1 MQKSREK
8 KEFKSILNELATV
21 IPEYR
26 RIIFKTIILGLVIGK
41 SRKCI
46 SAIYRTFE
54 TIMQVTPFTRK
65 RFYGFL
71 KSGKIPWKRIWIKV
85 FELSGDRILTCGRLI
100 LALDDTVYGKSDRK
114 IANCDTHFD
123 HAAKMNSS
131 KYIHGHCRVVVGIS
145 AFVKCS
151 WACLPIVRAVHRLKK
166 NVEESKFA
174 TKIEIAAKLI
184 TEISSIVPAPVL
196 VVCDSWFGNNSL
208 MKEIRKTASQFH
220 ILTRL
225 RIDAVLYDYPRIVIG
240 GKKRG
245 RKPKYGRKLPKIS
258 EYSAT
263 LEQYEGE
270 YFIYGK
276 KRKCRYSVFTCM
288 HSGFKCE
295 VKIVVIYYR
304 NRIFPIVSTDLTLTE
319 KQMIEIYSARWK
331 IESGFK
337 ELKHNLGALDNQ
349 ARKETSVENHF
360 NLCCLSMTAVWIYA
374 MDLEKNPKRLHP
386 VKGSES
392 FSFADLCRQIS
403 NEYKQTDVFN
413 GICPEQIKSA
423 GNYILKFLFERVA

>member
-1 MQKSREK
+1 
-8 KEFKSILNELATV
+8 
-21 IPEYR
+21 
-26 RIIFKTIILGLVIGK
+26 
-41 SRKCI
+41 
-46 SAIYRTFE
+46 
-54 TIMQVTPFTRK
+54 
-65 RFYGFL
+65 
-71 KSGKIPWKRIWIKV
+71 
-85 FELSGDRILTCGRLI
+85 
-100 LALDDTVYGKSDRK
+100 
-114 IANCDTHFD
+114 
-123 HAAKMNSS
+123 
-131 KYIHGHCRVVVGIS
+131 
-145 AFVKCS
+145 
-151 WACLPIVRAVHRLKK
+151 
-166 NVEESKFA
+166 
-174 TKIEIAAKLI
+174 
-184 TEISSIVPAPVL
+184 
-196 VVCDSWFGNNSL
+196 
-208 MKEIRKTASQFH
+208 
-220 ILTRL
+220 
-225 RIDAVLYDYPRIVIG
+225 
-240 GKKRG
+240 
-245 RKPKYGRKLPKIS
+245 
-258 EYSAT
+258 
-263 LEQYEGE
+263 
-270 YFIYGK
+270 
-276 KRKCRYSVFTCM
+276 M

-392 FSFADLCRQIS
+392 FSFADLCSQIS